1 MPLQPS
7 GCLFGTTPRLCTR
20 SWCSC
25 SQDNGNKIEG
35 WRMDKPTLH
44 PKDPPPLNTAGTP
57 YQNIGSALSEQKKA
71 LMISHVFL
79 DLQLA
84 FKPRFFAFCYFPFW
98 SNQSSL
104 LWNLWGPHV
113 PTLTPQSMTLWLW
126 SIGCSLLP
134 WRRKVPKL
142 QTWWSG
148 HWCLVWCK
156 FIIDLGN
163 TEQVLDHFES
173 MRCSTM
179 DAYPGPWRAN

>member
-35 WRMDKPTLH
+35 RRMDKPTLH
-44 PKDPPPLNTAGTP
+44 PKDPPLNTAGTP

-142 QTWWSG
+142 QTWRSG
-148 HWCLVWCK
+148 HWCLVWRK
-156 FIIDLGN
+156 FIIDLGK

-179 DAYPGPWRAN
+179 DACPGPWSAN